1 MASRPWLC
9 CDLVAFSLNS
19 WHEGMKARSDELKL
33 LRELESDL
41 KSTYDELEIER
52 SEMLA
57 KID

>member
-1 MASRPWLC
+1 
-9 CDLVAFSLNS
+9 VAFSLNS
-19 WHEGMKARSDELKL
+19 WHEGMKDRSDELKL